1 MGGDERGGVTR
12 GGSTVRLVLGPTPSF
27 CADRPSGVQLD
38 SGAGVGVQISQG
50 VGRRVERGQGRVG
63 AWCRTEIQFLA
74 WDLEVWS
81 NLGRGGG
88 CGGGEDSKCN
98 F

>member
-50 VGRRVERGQGRVG
+50 VGRRVERGQGS
-63 AWCRTEIQFLA
+63 RTLGP
-74 WDLEVWS
+74 LG
-81 NLGRGGG
+81 LGRPPAFRSQGAFLGGVG
-88 CGGGEDSKCN
+88 RAGSGAV
-98 F
+98 